1 MHLCRFTASSAYLW
15 SRCWWFLVLVWIKTH
30 HGICCQFPLQEAELL
45 QGSGPFG
52 ITRWDVG
59 YILRRGHLWGSQLGS
74 ASLWGLCQRPPQ
86 QTVPPGPE
94 GPQPNLLP
102 TGQLWAFC
110 FTISPFSLSLSVL
123 FLSEKKVLP
132 NAYLFVCS
140 QLLQSCL
147 TAFDTMDSG
156 PLSSSVHEIFPAKIL
171 EWIAMPS
178 SRGASWSRDQTC
190 VSCIIGRFFTC

>member
-1 MHLCRFTASSAYLW
+1 MASAANSPYRRLSSCKA
-15 SRCWWFLVLVWIKTH
+15 
-30 HGICCQFPLQEAELL
+30 P
-45 QGSGPFG
+45 GPFG

-102 TGQLWAFC
+102 TRQLWAFC

-140 QLLQSCL
+140 QLLQLCL

-190 VSCIIGRFFTC
+190 VSCIIVRFFTC